1 MTPDTKRLQ
10 DNIETEPMALNSEQ
24 SSYTRMFLQDV
35 LLNLKVGIAEW
46 ERHPDKRQRVLV
58 DVDCF
63 MRQERHEGTSIN
75 DVLDYNRLYE
85 YLMTWQ
91 ERSHT
96 DLLETL
102 AEELADVCF
111 RDSRVETCRV
121 RIRKPDIYWNAGAAG
136 IEFHRRRESRNAQAE

>member
-1 MTPDTKRLQ
+1 MSFSAD
-10 DNIETEPMALNSEQ
+10 ETGH
-24 SSYTRMFLQDV
+24 TRMFLQDV
-35 LLNLKVGIAEW
+35 LLNLKVGIEDW

-58 DVDCF
+58 DVDCY

-75 DVLDYNRLYE
+75 DVLDYNRIYD

-111 RDSRVETCRV
+111 QDTRVVSCRV
-121 RIRKPDIYWNAGAAG
+121 RLRKPDIYWNVGAAG
-136 IEFHRRRESRNAQAE
+136 IEFYRTRSTSS